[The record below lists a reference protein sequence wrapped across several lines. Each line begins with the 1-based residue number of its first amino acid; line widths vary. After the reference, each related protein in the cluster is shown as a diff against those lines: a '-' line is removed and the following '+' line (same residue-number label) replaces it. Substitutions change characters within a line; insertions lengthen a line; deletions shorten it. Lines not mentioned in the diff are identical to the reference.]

1 MSGALSTGLSGLLAY
16 QRAINVHS
24 QNIANVNTEGY
35 VRQRVEL
42 IAQRNSSALTGSA
55 GVSVAQIRRDVNNY
69 LLEQGRSSQ
78 SAATR
83 SELMASKADQLVGL
97 VASTDYGLDET
108 LRELR
113 NSFES
118 LATEPTSTII
128 REEVFTRLQTTID
141 RLKTM
146 DARMAEFEFEIE
158 ARVGEE
164 VSRVNALTQQ
174 IANLNAEIARQGIG
188 GRDVSPALLDARD
201 RATQDLADKVG
212 IRATERQDGTTSIST
227 VGGLLLV
234 NGTTAAT
241 LARVNDP
248 REPTRGR
255 IALQTGG
262 QSTDITREMTGGV
275 IGGLLDTRSQLIET
289 TRNELGR
296 LAAVVVTTL
305 NERNAA
311 GDDKNGNPGAALFS
325 MGVPSVRPASTN
337 TGSATVSVTLD
348 SVHELTASDYII
360 ERAGATWTIRRLSDD
375 STVTPTGAGTNADPW
390 IFDGLSVAI
399 DTGAPASGDSFLLRP
414 TRSLIEGIAVS
425 ITSGSQLAAAAR
437 DTAAGNNQNAFSLV
451 GVFEEKLL
459 ESNTRSITEM
469 SLRLTTR
476 LASARDAAAL
486 ARDVQ
491 QQAASEA
498 RSEFG
503 DRYGVNLDE
512 EAAELLRYQ
521 QAYQASAQ
529 VIRIANELFD
539 SLLDAAR

>member
-1 MSGALSTGLSGLLAY
+1 MSSALSTGLSGLLAY

-42 IAQRNSSALTGSA
+42 IAQGNSSVLAGPA
-55 GVSVAQIRRDVNNY
+55 GVSIAQIRRDVNNY

-83 SELMASKADQLVGL
+83 SELMAEKADQIVGL
-97 VASTDYGLDET
+97 VASADYGLDET

-113 NSFES
+113 NNFEA

-128 REEVFTRLQTTID
+128 REEVFARLQTTID
-141 RLKTM
+141 RFKTM
-146 DARMAEFEFEIE
+146 DARLAEFEFEIE
-158 ARVGEE
+158 ARLTEE

-174 IANLNAEIARQGIG
+174 IAQLNTEIARQGIG
-188 GRDVSPALLDARD
+188 GRAVSPSLLDARD
-201 RATQDLADKVG
+201 RATNELADKIG
-212 IRATERQDGTTSIST
+212 IRVNERRDGSTSIT
-227 VGGLLLV
+227 TTGGVLLV
-234 NGTTAAT
+234 NGTSAAT
-241 LARVNDP
+241 LARVNDL

-255 IALQTGG
+255 IVLQVGPA
-262 QSTDITREMTGGV
+262 STDVTREMHGGI
-275 IGGLLDTRSQLIET
+275 IGGLLDTRSQLVEN

-296 LAAVVVTTL
+296 LAASVVATL
-305 NERNAA
+305 NARNAA
-311 GDDKNGNPGAALFS
+311 GDDGDGDPGLALFTI
-325 MGVPSVRPASTN
+325 GVPAVRAASSN
-337 TGSATVSVTLD
+337 TGSASLSVALND
-348 SVHELTASDYII
+348 ARELTASDYLI
-360 ERAGATWTIRRLSDD
+360 ERGASSWTIRRLADE
-375 STVTPTGAGTNADPW
+375 TILTPTGSGTAADPW
-390 IFDGLSVAI
+390 VFDGVELTVSSGAAA
-399 DTGAPASGDSFLLRP
+399 TGDNYLIRP
-414 TRSLIEGIAVS
+414 TRNLIEGISVAV
-425 ITSGSQLAAAAR
+425 TSGSELAAAAR
-437 DTAAGNNQNAFSLV
+437 NTAAGNNQNAISLAAA
-451 GVFEEKLL
+451 FDDKLL
-459 ESNTRSITEM
+459 EANSRSISEM

-476 LASARDAAAL
+476 IASARDAAAL

-491 QQAASEA
+491 QQAAIEA

>member
-1 MSGALSTGLSGLLAY
+1 MSSALSTGLSGLLAY

-42 IAQRNSSALTGSA
+42 IAQGNSNVLAGSA
-55 GVSVAQIRRDVNNY
+55 GVSIAQIRRDVNNY

-83 SELMASKADQLVGL
+83 SELMAGKADQIVGL
-97 VASTDYGLDET
+97 VASADYGLDET

-113 NSFES
+113 NSFEA

-128 REEVFTRLQTTID
+128 REEVFARLQTTID
-141 RLKTM
+141 RFKTM
-146 DARMAEFEFEIE
+146 DSRLSEFEFEIE
-158 ARVGEE
+158 ARLTEE
-164 VSRVNALTQQ
+164 VSRVNQLTQQ
-174 IANLNAEIARQGIG
+174 IANLNAEIARQGMG
-188 GRDVSPALLDARD
+188 GRAVSPSLLDARD
-201 RATQDLADKVG
+201 RATNELADKIG
-212 IRATERQDGTTSIST
+212 IRVNERSDGSSSITTT
-227 VGGLLLV
+227 GGLLLI

-255 IALQTGG
+255 IVLQSGSK
-262 QSTDITREMTGGV
+262 STDVSREMTGGV
-275 IGGLLDTRSQLIET
+275 IGGLLDTRSQLVEN

-296 LAAVVVTTL
+296 LAAAVVSTL
-305 NERNAA
+305 NQRNSA
-311 GDDKNGNPGAALFS
+311 GDDGDGASGSALLTIGTP
-325 MGVPSVRPASTN
+325 MARAASTN
-337 TGSATVSVTLD
+337 TGAATVSVALGD
-348 SVHELTASDYII
+348 ARSLTASDYLI
-360 ERAGATWTIRRLSDD
+360 ERGASSWTIRRLADD
-375 STVTPTGAGTNADPW
+375 SMITPIGSGTGADPW
-390 IFDGLSVAI
+390 VLDGI
-399 DTGAPASGDSFLLRP
+399 EITIGGGAAVVGDSFLVRP
-414 TRSLIEGIAVS
+414 TRSLIEGMSVA
-425 ITSGSQLAAAAR
+425 ITGGNQLAAAAA
-437 DTAAGNNQNAFSLV
+437 DTAAGNNQNAISLAAA
-451 GVFEEKLL
+451 FDDKLL
-459 ESNTRSITEM
+459 ESNTRSISEM

-476 LASARDAAAL
+476 VASARDAAAL

-491 QQAASEA
+491 QQAATEA

>member
-1 MSGALSTGLSGLLAY
+1 MSNALSTGLSGLLAY

-42 IAQRNSSALTGSA
+42 IAQGNSNVLVGSA
-55 GVSVAQIRRDVNNY
+55 GVSIAQIRRDVNNY

-83 SELMASKADQLVGL
+83 SELMASKADQIVGL
-97 VASTDYGLDET
+97 VASADYGLDET

-113 NSFES
+113 NSFEA

-128 REEVFTRLQTTID
+128 REEVFARLQTTID
-141 RLKTM
+141 RFKTM
-146 DARMAEFEFEIE
+146 DARLSEFEFEIE
-158 ARVGEE
+158 ARLTEE

-174 IANLNAEIARQGIG
+174 IANLNTEIARQGMG
-188 GRDVSPALLDARD
+188 GRAVSPSLLDARD
-201 RATQDLADKVG
+201 RATNELADKIA
-212 IRATERQDGTTSIST
+212 IRVNERRDGSSSITTT
-227 VGGLLLV
+227 GGLLLV

-248 REPTRGR
+248 REPNRGR
-255 IALQTGG
+255 IVLQTGS
-262 QSTDITREMTGGV
+262 QSTDVSREMTGGV
-275 IGGLLDTRSQLIET
+275 IGGLLDTRSQLIEN
-289 TRNELGR
+289 TRNEIGR
-296 LAAVVVTTL
+296 LAAAVVTTL
-305 NERNAA
+305 NTRNTA
-311 GDDKNGNPGAALFS
+311 GDDKNGDPGVALFTI
-325 MGVPSVRPASTN
+325 GVPTARPASSN
-337 TGSATVSVTLD
+337 SGSATLSVALGD
-348 SVHELTASDYII
+348 AQALTASDYLI
-360 ERAGATWTIRRLSDD
+360 ERGASSWTIRRLADD
-375 STVTPTGAGTNADPW
+375 SLVTPTGSGTVADPW
-390 IFDGLSVAI
+390 VFDGVEVTTSGGAAVA
-399 DTGAPASGDSFLLRP
+399 GDSFLIRP
-414 TRSLIEGIAVS
+414 TRSLIEGISVA

-437 DTAAGNNQNAFSLV
+437 DTAAGNNQNAVSLASA
-451 GVFEEKLL
+451 FDDKLL
-459 ESNTRSITEM
+459 ESNTRSISEM

-476 LASARDAAAL
+476 IASARDAAAL

-491 QQAASEA
+491 QQAATEA
-498 RSEFG
+498 RSDFG

>member
-1 MSGALSTGLSGLLAY
+1 MSSALSTGLSGLLAY

-42 IAQRNSSALTGSA
+42 IAQGNSSVLAGSA
-55 GVSVAQIRRDVNNY
+55 GVSIAQIRRDVNNY

-83 SELMASKADQLVGL
+83 SELMAEKADQIVGL
-97 VASTDYGLDET
+97 VASADYGLDET

-113 NSFES
+113 NNFEA

-128 REEVFTRLQTTID
+128 REEVFARLQTTID
-141 RLKTM
+141 RFKTM
-146 DARMAEFEFEIE
+146 DARLSEFEFEIE
-158 ARVGEE
+158 ARLTEE

-174 IANLNAEIARQGIG
+174 IAQLNTEIARQGIG
-188 GRDVSPALLDARD
+188 GRAVSPSLLDARD
-201 RATQDLADKVG
+201 RATNELADKIG
-212 IRATERQDGTTSIST
+212 IRVNERRDGSTSIT
-227 VGGLLLV
+227 TTGGVLLV
-234 NGTTAAT
+234 NGTSAAT
-241 LARVNDP
+241 LARVNDL

-255 IALQTGG
+255 IVLQVGPA
-262 QSTDITREMTGGV
+262 STDVTREMHGGI
-275 IGGLLDTRSQLIET
+275 IGGLLDTRSQLVEN

-296 LAAVVVTTL
+296 LAASVVATL
-305 NERNAA
+305 NARNAA
-311 GDDKNGNPGAALFS
+311 GDDGDGDPGLALFTI
-325 MGVPSVRPASTN
+325 GVPAVRAASSN
-337 TGSATVSVTLD
+337 TGSASLSVALND
-348 SVHELTASDYII
+348 ARELTASDYLI
-360 ERAGATWTIRRLSDD
+360 ERGASSWTIRRLADE
-375 STVTPTGAGTNADPW
+375 TILTPTGSGTAADPW
-390 IFDGLSVAI
+390 VFDGVELTVSSGAAA
-399 DTGAPASGDSFLLRP
+399 TGDNYLIRP
-414 TRSLIEGIAVS
+414 TRNLIEGISVAV
-425 ITSGSQLAAAAR
+425 TSGSELAAAAR
-437 DTAAGNNQNAFSLV
+437 NTAAGNNQNAISLAAA
-451 GVFEEKLL
+451 FDDKLL
-459 ESNTRSITEM
+459 EANSRSISEM

-476 LASARDAAAL
+476 IASARDAAAL

-491 QQAASEA
+491 QQAAIEA

>member
-1 MSGALSTGLSGLLAY
+1 MSSALSTGLSGLLAY

-42 IAQRNSSALTGSA
+42 IAQGNSSVLAGSA
-55 GVSVAQIRRDVNNY
+55 GVSIAQIRRDVNNY

-83 SELMASKADQLVGL
+83 SELMAEKADQIVGL
-97 VASTDYGLDET
+97 VASADYGLDET

-113 NSFES
+113 NNFEA

-128 REEVFTRLQTTID
+128 REEVFARLQTTID
-141 RLKTM
+141 RFKTM
-146 DARMAEFEFEIE
+146 DARLSEFEFEIE
-158 ARVGEE
+158 ARLTEE

-174 IANLNAEIARQGIG
+174 IAHLNTEIARQGIG
-188 GRDVSPALLDARD
+188 GRAVSPSLLDARD
-201 RATQDLADKVG
+201 RATNELADKIG
-212 IRATERQDGTTSIST
+212 IRVNERRDGSTSIT
-227 VGGLLLV
+227 TTDGVLLV
-234 NGTTAAT
+234 NGTAAAT
-241 LARVNDP
+241 LARVNDL

-255 IALQTGG
+255 IVLQVGPA
-262 QSTDITREMTGGV
+262 STDVTREMHGGI
-275 IGGLLDTRSQLIET
+275 IGGLLDTRSQLVEN

-296 LAAVVVTTL
+296 LAASVVATL
-305 NERNAA
+305 NARNAA
-311 GDDKNGNPGAALFS
+311 GDDGDGDPGLALFTI
-325 MGVPSVRPASTN
+325 GVPAVRAASSN
-337 TGSATVSVTLD
+337 TGSASLSVALND
-348 SVHELTASDYII
+348 ARELTASDYLI
-360 ERAGATWTIRRLSDD
+360 ERGASSWTIRRLADE
-375 STVTPTGAGTNADPW
+375 TILTPTGSGTAADPW
-390 IFDGLSVAI
+390 VFDGVELTVSSGAAA
-399 DTGAPASGDSFLLRP
+399 TGDNYLIRP
-414 TRSLIEGIAVS
+414 TRNLIEGISVAV
-425 ITSGSQLAAAAR
+425 TSGSALAAAAR
-437 DTAAGNNQNAFSLV
+437 NTAAGNNQNAISLAAA
-451 GVFEEKLL
+451 FDDKLL
-459 ESNTRSITEM
+459 EANSRSISEM

-476 LASARDAAAL
+476 IASARDAAAL

-491 QQAASEA
+491 QQAAIEA

-539 SLLDAAR
+539 SLIAAAR

>member
-42 IAQRNSSALTGSA
+42 NAQRNSSALTGSA

-83 SELMASKADQLVGL
+83 SELIASKADQLVGL

-128 REEVFTRLQTTID
+128 REEVFARLQTTID

-188 GRDVSPALLDARD
+188 GRAVSPALLDARD
-201 RATQDLADKVG
+201 RAAQDLAEKVG
-212 IRATERQDGTTSIST
+212 IRVTERQDGTTSIST

-311 GDDKNGNPGAALFS
+311 GDDKNGNPGAALFT

-337 TGSATVSVTLD
+337 TGSATVSVTLG
-348 SVHELTASDYII
+348 SVNELTASDYII
-360 ERAGATWTIRRLSDD
+360 ERAGATWAIRRLSDD

-399 DTGAPASGDSFLLRP
+399 DGGAPASGDSFLLRP

-451 GVFEEKLL
+451 GVFDEKLL

>member
-24 QNIANVNTEGY
+24 QNIANVNTDGY

-42 IAQRNSSALTGSA
+42 IAQGNASALAGSA

-69 LLEQGRSSQ
+69 LLDQGRSSQ

-83 SELMASKADQLVGL
+83 SELLADKANQLVGL
-97 VASTDYGLDET
+97 IASADYGLDET

-113 NSFES
+113 NGFEA

-128 REEVFTRLQTTID
+128 REEVYARLQTTID

-146 DARMAEFEFEIE
+146 DSRLAEFEVEIE
-158 ARVGEE
+158 ARLGEE

-174 IANLNAEIARQGIG
+174 IANLNSEIARQGIG
-188 GRDVSPALLDARD
+188 GRAVSPALLDARD
-201 RATQDLADKVG
+201 RATNDLADKIG
-212 IRATERQDGTTSIST
+212 IRVTERKDGSSSITTAD
-227 VGGLLLV
+227 GLLLV

-255 IALQTGG
+255 IVVETGQ
-262 QSTDITREMTGGV
+262 QSTDVTREMSGGV
-275 IGGLLDTRSQLIET
+275 IGGLLDSRSQLIEN

-311 GDDKNGNPGAALFS
+311 GDDTNGDPGVSLFDLG
-325 MGVPSVRPASTN
+325 MPSVRASSTN
-337 TGSATVSVTLD
+337 AGSATASVTLY
-348 SVHELTASDYII
+348 SPRELTSSDYVI
-360 ERAGATWTIRRLSDD
+360 ERAGASWTIRRLSDD
-375 STVTPTGAGTNADPW
+375 STITPSGAGTSADPW
-390 IFDGLSVAI
+390 IFDGLSVAV
-399 DTGAPASGDSFLLRP
+399 DSGVPVQGDSFLIRP
-414 TRSLIEGIAVS
+414 TRGLIEGLAVA

-437 DTAAGNNQNAFSLV
+437 DTAAGNNENAFSLSST
-451 GVFEEKLL
+451 FDDKLL

-491 QQAASEA
+491 QQAATEA

>member
-1 MSGALSTGLSGLLAY
+1 MSSALSTGLSGLLAY

-42 IAQRNSSALTGSA
+42 IAQGNSSVLAGSA
-55 GVSVAQIRRDVNNY
+55 GVSIAQIRRDVNNY

-83 SELMASKADQLVGL
+83 SDLMASKADQIVGL
-97 VASTDYGLDET
+97 VASADYGLDET

-113 NSFES
+113 NSFEA

-128 REEVFTRLQTTID
+128 REEVFARLQTTID
-141 RLKTM
+141 RFKTM
-146 DARMAEFEFEIE
+146 DARLSEFEFEIE
-158 ARVGEE
+158 ARLTEE

-174 IANLNAEIARQGIG
+174 IANLNSEIARQGVG
-188 GRDVSPALLDARD
+188 GRAVSPSLLDARD
-201 RATQDLADKVG
+201 RATNELADKIA
-212 IRATERQDGTTSIST
+212 IRVNERSDGSSSITTA
-227 VGGLLLV
+227 GGLLLV
-234 NGTTAAT
+234 NGTSAAT

-255 IALQTGG
+255 IVLQTGA
-262 QSTDITREMTGGV
+262 QSTDVSRELTGGV
-275 IGGLLDTRSQLIET
+275 IGGLLDTRSQLVEN

-296 LAAVVVTTL
+296 LAAAVVATL
-305 NERNAA
+305 NARNAE
-311 GDDKNGNPGAALFS
+311 GDDKNGDPGVALFTI
-325 MGVPSVRPASTN
+325 GVPTVRPASSN
-337 TGSATVSVTLD
+337 NGSATVSVSLGD
-348 SVHELTASDYII
+348 ARALTASDYLI
-360 ERAGATWTIRRLSDD
+360 ERGASSWTIRRLADD
-375 STVTPTGAGTNADPW
+375 SLVTPSGSGTAADPW
-390 IFDGLSVAI
+390 VFDGVELAI
-399 DTGAPASGDSFLLRP
+399 SGGAAVTGDSFLIRP
-414 TRSLIEGIAVS
+414 TRSLIEGMSVA

-437 DTAAGNNQNAFSLV
+437 DTAAGNNQNAISLAAA
-451 GVFEEKLL
+451 FDDKLL
-459 ESNTRSITEM
+459 ESNTRSISEM

-476 LASARDAAAL
+476 IASARDAAAL

-491 QQAASEA
+491 QQAATEA
-498 RSEFG
+498 RSDFG

>member
-1 MSGALSTGLSGLLAY
+1 MSSALSTGLSGLLAY

-42 IAQRNSSALTGSA
+42 IAQGNSSVLAGSA
-55 GVSVAQIRRDVNNY
+55 GVSIAQIRRDVNNY

-83 SELMASKADQLVGL
+83 SELMAEKADQIVGL
-97 VASTDYGLDET
+97 VASADYGLDET

-113 NSFES
+113 NSFEA

-128 REEVFTRLQTTID
+128 REEVFARLQTTID
-141 RLKTM
+141 RFKTM
-146 DARMAEFEFEIE
+146 DARLSEFEFEIE
-158 ARVGEE
+158 ARLTEE

-174 IANLNAEIARQGIG
+174 IAALNTEIARQSVG
-188 GRDVSPALLDARD
+188 GRAVTPSLLDARD
-201 RATQDLADKVG
+201 RATNELADKIG
-212 IRATERQDGTTSIST
+212 IRVNERRDGSSSITTTSG
-227 VGGLLLV
+227 VLLV
-234 NGTTAAT
+234 NGTSAAT

-255 IALQTGG
+255 IVLQVGPA
-262 QSTDITREMTGGV
+262 STDVSREMQGGV
-275 IGGLLDTRSQLIET
+275 IGGLLDTRAQLVEN

-296 LAAVVVTTL
+296 LAASVVATL
-305 NERNAA
+305 NARNAA
-311 GDDKNGNPGAALFS
+311 GDDGDGDPGLALFTI
-325 MGVPSVRPASTN
+325 GVPALRAASSN
-337 TGSATVSVTLD
+337 TGSASLSVALND
-348 SVHELTASDYII
+348 ARELTSSDYLL
-360 ERAGATWTIRRLSDD
+360 ERGASSWTIRRLADE
-375 STVTPTGAGTNADPW
+375 TIITPTGSGTVADPW
-390 IFDGLSVAI
+390 VFDGIKLTTNS
-399 DTGAPASGDSFLLRP
+399 GAAATGDSFLIRP
-414 TRSLIEGIAVS
+414 TRSLIDGIAVA
-425 ITSGSQLAAAAR
+425 ITSGRELAAAAR
-437 DTAAGNNQNAFSLV
+437 NTAAGNNQNAVSLAAA
-451 GVFEEKLL
+451 FDDKLL
-459 ESNTRSITEM
+459 EANTRSITEM

-476 LASARDAAAL
+476 IASARDAATL

-491 QQAASEA
+491 QQAAIEA

>member
-1 MSGALSTGLSGLLAY
+1 MSSALSTGLSGLLAY

-42 IAQRNSSALTGSA
+42 IAQGNSSVLAGSA
-55 GVSVAQIRRDVNNY
+55 GVSIAQIRRDVNNY
-69 LLEQGRSSQ
+69 LLEQGRGSQ

-83 SELMASKADQLVGL
+83 SELMAEKADQIVGL
-97 VASTDYGLDET
+97 VASADYGLDET

-113 NSFES
+113 NNFEA

-128 REEVFTRLQTTID
+128 REEVFARLQTTID
-141 RLKTM
+141 RFKTM
-146 DARMAEFEFEIE
+146 DARLSEFEFEIE
-158 ARVGEE
+158 ARLTEE

-174 IANLNAEIARQGIG
+174 IAQLNTEIARQGIG
-188 GRDVSPALLDARD
+188 GRAVSPSLLDARD
-201 RATQDLADKVG
+201 RATNELADKIG
-212 IRATERQDGTTSIST
+212 IRVNERRDGSTSIT
-227 VGGLLLV
+227 TTGGVLLV
-234 NGTTAAT
+234 NGTSAAT
-241 LARVNDP
+241 LARVNDL

-255 IALQTGG
+255 IVLQVGPA
-262 QSTDITREMTGGV
+262 STDVTREMHGGI
-275 IGGLLDTRSQLIET
+275 IGGLLDTRSQLVEN

-296 LAAVVVTTL
+296 LAASVVATL
-305 NERNAA
+305 NARNAA
-311 GDDKNGNPGAALFS
+311 GDDGDGDPGLALFTI
-325 MGVPSVRPASTN
+325 GVPAVRAASSN
-337 TGSATVSVTLD
+337 TGSASLSVALND
-348 SVHELTASDYII
+348 ARELTASDYLI
-360 ERAGATWTIRRLSDD
+360 ERGASSWTIRRLADE
-375 STVTPTGAGTNADPW
+375 TILTPTGSGTAADPW
-390 IFDGLSVAI
+390 VFDGVELTVSSGAAA
-399 DTGAPASGDSFLLRP
+399 TGDNYLIRP
-414 TRSLIEGIAVS
+414 TRNLIEGISVAV
-425 ITSGSQLAAAAR
+425 TSGSELAAAAR
-437 DTAAGNNQNAFSLV
+437 NTAAGNNQNAISLAAA
-451 GVFEEKLL
+451 FDDKLL
-459 ESNTRSITEM
+459 EANSRSISEM

-476 LASARDAAAL
+476 IASARDAAAL

-491 QQAASEA
+491 QQAAIEA

>member
-1 MSGALSTGLSGLLAY
+1 LAY

-42 IAQRNSSALTGSA
+42 IAQGNSSVLAGPA
-55 GVSVAQIRRDVNNY
+55 GVSIAQIRRDVNNY

-83 SELMASKADQLVGL
+83 SELMAEKADQIVGL
-97 VASTDYGLDET
+97 VASADYGLDET

-113 NSFES
+113 NNFEA

-128 REEVFTRLQTTID
+128 REEVFARLQTTID
-141 RLKTM
+141 RFKTM
-146 DARMAEFEFEIE
+146 DARLAEFEFEIE
-158 ARVGEE
+158 ARLTEE

-174 IANLNAEIARQGIG
+174 IAQLNTEIARQGIG
-188 GRDVSPALLDARD
+188 GRAVSPSLLDARD
-201 RATQDLADKVG
+201 RATNELADKIG
-212 IRATERQDGTTSIST
+212 IRVNERRDGSTSIT
-227 VGGLLLV
+227 TTGGVLLV
-234 NGTTAAT
+234 NGTSAAT
-241 LARVNDP
+241 LARVNDL

-255 IALQTGG
+255 IVLQVGPA
-262 QSTDITREMTGGV
+262 STDVTREMHGGI
-275 IGGLLDTRSQLIET
+275 IGGLLDTRSQLVEN

-296 LAAVVVTTL
+296 LAASVVATL
-305 NERNAA
+305 NARNAA
-311 GDDKNGNPGAALFS
+311 GDDGDGDPGLALFTI
-325 MGVPSVRPASTN
+325 GVPAVRAASSN
-337 TGSATVSVTLD
+337 TGSASLSVALND
-348 SVHELTASDYII
+348 ARELTASDYLI
-360 ERAGATWTIRRLSDD
+360 ERGASSWTIRRLADE
-375 STVTPTGAGTNADPW
+375 TILTPTGSGTAADPW
-390 IFDGLSVAI
+390 VFDGVELTVSSGAAA
-399 DTGAPASGDSFLLRP
+399 TGDNYLIRP
-414 TRSLIEGIAVS
+414 TRNLIEGISVAV
-425 ITSGSQLAAAAR
+425 TSGSELAAAAR
-437 DTAAGNNQNAFSLV
+437 NTAAGNNQNAISLAAA
-451 GVFEEKLL
+451 FDDKLL
-459 ESNTRSITEM
+459 EANSRSISEM

-476 LASARDAAAL
+476 IASARDAAAL

-491 QQAASEA
+491 QQAAIEA

>member
-55 GVSVAQIRRDVNNY
+55 GVSVAQIRREVNNY

-128 REEVFTRLQTTID
+128 REEVFARLQTTID

-174 IANLNAEIARQGIG
+174 IADLNAEIARQGIG
-188 GRDVSPALLDARD
+188 GRAVSPALLDARD

-212 IRATERQDGTTSIST
+212 IRVTERQDGTTSIST

-305 NERNAA
+305 NERNVA
-311 GDDKNGNPGAALFS
+311 GDDKNGNPGAALFT

-337 TGSATVSVTLD
+337 TGSATVSVTLG
-348 SVHELTASDYII
+348 SVSELTASDYII
-360 ERAGATWTIRRLSDD
+360 ERAGATWAIRRLSDD

-399 DTGAPASGDSFLLRP
+399 DGGAPASGDSFLLRP

-451 GVFEEKLL
+451 GVFDEKLL

>member
-1 MSGALSTGLSGLLAY
+1 MSSALSTGLSGLLAY

-42 IAQRNSSALTGSA
+42 IAQGNSNVLAGSA
-55 GVSVAQIRRDVNNY
+55 GVSIAQIRRDVNNY

-83 SELMASKADQLVGL
+83 SELMAGKADQIVGL
-97 VASTDYGLDET
+97 VASADYGLDET

-113 NSFES
+113 NSFEA

-128 REEVFTRLQTTID
+128 REEVFARLQTTID
-141 RLKTM
+141 RFKTM
-146 DARMAEFEFEIE
+146 DSRLSEFEFEIE
-158 ARVGEE
+158 ARLTEE

-174 IANLNAEIARQGIG
+174 IANLNAEIARQGLG
-188 GRDVSPALLDARD
+188 GRAVSPSLLDARD
-201 RATQDLADKVG
+201 RATNELADKIG
-212 IRATERQDGTTSIST
+212 IRVNERSDGSSSVTTT
-227 VGGLLLV
+227 GGLLLI

-255 IALQTGG
+255 IVLQSGSK
-262 QSTDITREMTGGV
+262 STDVSREMTGGV
-275 IGGLLDTRSQLIET
+275 IGGLLDTRSQLVEN

-296 LAAVVVTTL
+296 LAAAVVSTL
-305 NERNAA
+305 NQRNAA
-311 GDDKNGNPGAALFS
+311 GDDGDGASGSALFTIGTP
-325 MGVPSVRPASTN
+325 MARAASTN
-337 TGSATVSVTLD
+337 TGTATVNVALGDARS
-348 SVHELTASDYII
+348 LTASDYLI
-360 ERAGATWTIRRLSDD
+360 ERGASSWTIRRLADD
-375 STVTPTGAGTNADPW
+375 SMITPTGTGTGADPW
-390 IFDGLSVAI
+390 VLDGI
-399 DTGAPASGDSFLLRP
+399 EITIGGGAAVVGDSFLVRP
-414 TRSLIEGIAVS
+414 TRSLIEGMSVA
-425 ITSGSQLAAAAR
+425 ITGGNQLAAAAA
-437 DTAAGNNQNAFSLV
+437 DMAAGNNQNAISLAAA
-451 GVFEEKLL
+451 FDDKLL
-459 ESNTRSITEM
+459 ESNTRSISEM

-476 LASARDAAAL
+476 VASARDAAAL

-491 QQAASEA
+491 QQAATEA

>member
-1 MSGALSTGLSGLLAY
+1 MSSALSTGLSGLLAY

-42 IAQRNSSALTGSA
+42 IAQGNSNVLAGTT
-55 GVSVAQIRRDVNNY
+55 GVSIAQIRRDVNNY

-83 SELMASKADQLVGL
+83 SELMASKADQIVGL
-97 VASTDYGLDET
+97 VASADYGLDET

-113 NSFES
+113 NSFEA
-118 LATEPTSTII
+118 LAAEPTSTII
-128 REEVFTRLQTTID
+128 REEVFARLQSTID
-141 RLKTM
+141 RFKTM
-146 DARMAEFEFEIE
+146 DARLSEFEFEIE
-158 ARVGEE
+158 ARLTEE
-164 VSRVNALTQQ
+164 VSRVNALTLQ
-174 IANLNAEIARQGIG
+174 IANLNTEIARQGVG
-188 GRDVSPALLDARD
+188 GRAVSPSLLDARD
-201 RATQDLADKVG
+201 RATTELADKIA
-212 IRATERQDGTTSIST
+212 IRVNERSDGSSSITTT
-227 VGGLLLV
+227 GGLLLV

-255 IALQTGG
+255 IVLQTGS
-262 QSTDITREMTGGV
+262 QSTDVTREMTGGV
-275 IGGLLDTRSQLIET
+275 IGGLLDTRSQLVEN

-296 LAAVVVTTL
+296 LAAAVVATL
-305 NERNAA
+305 NARNAA
-311 GDDKNGNPGAALFS
+311 GDDKNGDPGVALFTI
-325 MGVPSVRPASTN
+325 GAPTVRPASTN
-337 TGSATVSVTLD
+337 SGSATLSVSLSD
-348 SVHELTASDYII
+348 AQALTASDYLI
-360 ERAGATWTIRRLSDD
+360 ERGASSWTIRRLADD
-375 STVTPTGAGTNADPW
+375 SLITPAGSGTVADPW
-390 IFDGLSVAI
+390 VFDGVELTISG
-399 DTGAPASGDSFLLRP
+399 GAAAAGDSFLIRP
-414 TRSLIEGIAVS
+414 TRSLIEGMAVA

-437 DTAAGNNQNAFSLV
+437 DTAAGNNENANNLSAAFDD
-451 GVFEEKLL
+451 KLL
-459 ESNTRSITEM
+459 ESNTRSISEM

-476 LASARDAAAL
+476 IASARDAAAL

-491 QQAASEA
+491 QQAATEA
-498 RSEFG
+498 RSDFG